1 MVARFHPFPPVFG
14 WAALLG
20 VAGRLDVAGLLGGA
34 AANDPP
40 CRPPPGPAGGELVE
54 SAAAKAA
61 RKSLL
66 EVEFLDAVT
75 QGVTADAET
84 LRRAGLIAAALVE
97 CFDEHRLFYIFK
109 GSVLV
114 LGRCHGGPGR

>member
-1 MVARFHPFPPVFG
+1 MRDFTHFPQF
-14 WAALLG
+14 LG
-20 VAGRLDVAGLLGGA
+20 GLGFWVWPGCWMWPGGA

-40 CRPPPGPAGGELVE
+40 CHPCRDRRGEVVE

-84 LRRAGLIAAALVE
+84 PRRAGLIAAALVE
-97 CFDEHRLFYIFK
+97 RFDEHRLFYIFK

-114 LGRCHGGPGR
+114 LGRFPRGAGG